1 MVLPFS
7 SMNVDINGRCNLR
20 CRFCPEGMKLNEQ
33 PALRMS
39 FALFQQWIGPLLPD
53 LRKLEL
59 LNWSEPLLNEELFEI
74 LHWTAKQNPDL
85 MLRLATNGTLIDR
98 EVSERLICSPLKALT
113 ITIAGLNREDYRLL
127 PWCGRPGKGNQLT
140 SHPRYHQGTV
150 GLSNSPHP
158 NTIP

>member
-1 MVLPFS
+1 
-7 SMNVDINGRCNLR
+7 
-20 CRFCPEGMKLNEQ
+20 
-33 PALRMS
+33 MS

-113 ITIAGLNREDYRLL
+113 ITIAGLNREDYLYYHGVDALERVINSLRIL
-127 PWCGRPGKGNQLT
+127 AITKGQLGYPT
-140 SHPRYHQGTV
+140 PRIRIRYLRFPFNFV
-150 GLSNSPHP
+150 SRYGLCDG
-158 NTIP
+158 